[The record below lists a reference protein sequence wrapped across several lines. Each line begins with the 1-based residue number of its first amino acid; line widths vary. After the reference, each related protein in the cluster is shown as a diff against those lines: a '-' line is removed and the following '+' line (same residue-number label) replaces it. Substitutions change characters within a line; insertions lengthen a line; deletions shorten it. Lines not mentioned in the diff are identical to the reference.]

1 MFFDKGVL
9 DEPTMANFRD
19 LVMQV
24 ANTERPSG
32 RKPKS
37 EKRWQNRT
45 RKITVHNEATMMDHI
60 LPLLIKVGRQV
71 PVEGSF
77 TQEESSMDQAA
88 YHSMWEDFEDS
99 GLDWTVD
106 QEFSRTYLP
115 NTCSQVGYDAEIAR
129 ALAKERGIKN
139 PKPDRTYGL
148 RVNDIQPPADRKG
161 GLRDQ
166 ITAWLNVVP
175 TL

>member
-32 RKPKS
+32 RKPES

-77 TQEESSMDQAA
+77 TQEESS
-88 YHSMWEDFEDS
+88 
-99 GLDWTVD
+99 VD
-106 QEFSRTYLP
+106 
-115 NTCSQVGYDAEIAR
+115 
-129 ALAKERGIKN
+129 
-139 PKPDRTYGL
+139 
-148 RVNDIQPPADRKG
+148 
-161 GLRDQ
+161 
-166 ITAWLNVVP
+166 
-175 TL
+175 